1 MTMDRAIF
9 NLNVSVEATS
19 LYILLCA
26 LNDEGTPVTLK
37 AAKGRWNSEEN
48 ALHGAAREL
57 MGQGVLQSSELPDE
71 ETLLYI
77 NTRES
82 WKLP

>member
-9 NLNVSVEATS
+9 NLNAGVEATS

-26 LNDEGTPVTLK
+26 LSDERAPVTLK
-37 AAKGRWNSEEN
+37 AAKERWNSEEN
-48 ALHGAAREL
+48 ALYNGAREL
-57 MGQGVLQSSELPDE
+57 MERGVLRSSQPLDE
-71 ETLLYI
+71 DTLLHI